1 MKVLQTFAHK
11 GRELRLD
18 TYENAGSAGAAGG
31 VSEGAPRSEVRAP
44 GAGQFEFSGLRA
56 EWQGETLALSG
67 RVNGSNLAYLY
78 TEVLLKDPEQD
89 RYYGPVM
96 REYVRAA
103 RNEGSSGITRP
114 VWDES
119 VDVMVVLRPLLRLV
133 TDGAHYAF
141 CFAFPEGYSSPGY
154 RQGGLYT
161 LADDSQPM
169 RALLGFSGDGSLKR
183 AIAYAGQD
191 RGAGAKVL
199 TPKQDDR
206 FTPFA
211 QVFTPSTA
219 ERGWD
224 IETAVTDTLTLGSYP
239 LRVVTERAL
248 PGEYLVGILAQDL
261 DGGLFRDYVSTT
273 VAG

>member
-1 MKVLQTFAHK
+1 MALLQTFVHK
-11 GRELRLD
+11 GRELRLE
-18 TYENAGSAGAAGG
+18 THETAGASGG
-31 VSEGAPRSEVRAP
+31 ISGGAQRPGVRAP
-44 GAGQFEFSGLRA
+44 GAGHFEFSGLRA

-67 RVNGSNLAYLY
+67 RVSGNNLAYLY
-78 TEVLLKDPEQD
+78 SEVLLKDPEQD
-89 RYYGPVM
+89 RYYGPLM
-96 REYVRAA
+96 REYVRAG
-103 RNEGSSGITRP
+103 RNERSSGITRP

-119 VDVMVVLRPLLRLV
+119 VDVMVILRPLLRLV
-133 TDGAHYAF
+133 TDGARYAF

-161 LADDSQPM
+161 LAGESHPM

-183 AIAYAGQD
+183 AIAYAEQD
-191 RGAGAKVL
+191 RGTGAKVL

-219 ERGWD
+219 ESGWD
-224 IETAVTDTLTLGSYP
+224 IEAAVTDTLTLGSYP

-248 PGEYLVGILAQDL
+248 PGEYLVGVLAQDL
-261 DGGLFRDYVSTT
+261 DGGLFRDYVSAT